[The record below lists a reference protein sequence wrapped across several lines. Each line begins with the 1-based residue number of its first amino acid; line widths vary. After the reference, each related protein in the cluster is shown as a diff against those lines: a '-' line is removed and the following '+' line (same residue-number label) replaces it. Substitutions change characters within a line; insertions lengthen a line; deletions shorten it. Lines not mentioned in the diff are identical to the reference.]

1 MIYNNTTRYYM
12 LLQEETTIIL
22 VFTSN
27 ITNTSLIVIL
37 TDSFHFAN
45 SDFWGVCACYFLRIS
60 AMKVLLIINNCL

>member
-1 MIYNNTTRYYM
+1 MIYNDTTRYYM

-27 ITNTSLIVIL
+27 ITNTSLIIVIL
-37 TDSFHFAN
+37 TDSFDFAN

-60 AMKVLLIINNCL
+60 AMKVL